1 MRAILTALLL
11 WAMAPFAT
19 AQDLGL
25 ATLDTGD
32 DARGWEAVGRINIDG
47 RGFCTGALIA
57 PDLVLTAAHCLFDRD
72 TGARIAVEDIHFLAG
87 FRNNRAL
94 AYRDIRRTVTLP
106 DYRFDARVSNSS
118 TRHDLALLELEQ
130 PIRLSQVRPFETA
143 AAVRAGDQVGVVSY
157 AHDRA
162 EAPALEEVCTVMGA
176 EEDVI
181 VISCDVDYGSSGAPI
196 FQMQNGQAR
205 IVSVVSAKAT
215 LDGAPVALGT
225 ALLGP
230 LAELRAML
238 DGDGSRLLVSP
249 PGNVR
254 VITPGERVET
264 GARFIGVGER

>member
-1 MRAILTALLL
+1 MRALLSALVLCATAFG
-11 WAMAPFAT
+11 AQ

-25 ATLDTGD
+25 TTLETRD

-47 RGFCTGALIA
+47 RGFCTGALIG

-72 TGARIAVEDIHFLAG
+72 TGARIPNDGLQFLAG
-87 FRNNRAL
+87 YRNDRAL
-94 AYRDIRRTVTLP
+94 AYRDIRQAVVLP
-106 DYRFDARVSNSS
+106 NYSFDARVSNSS
-118 TRHDLALLELEQ
+118 TRHDLALLELYQ
-130 PIRLSQVRPFETA
+130 PINLSQIRPFDTA
-143 AAVRAGDQVGVVSY
+143 SPVQTGDQVGVISY

-162 EAPALEEVCTVMGA
+162 DAPALEEVCNVMGT
-176 EEDVI
+176 DDGVV

-196 FQMQNGQAR
+196 FQIQNGVAR

-225 ALLGP
+225 DLLGP

-238 DGDGSRLLVSP
+238 GTGSDRFLISP

-254 VITPGERVET
+254 VISVGEEVDI
-264 GARFIGVGER
+264 GARFVSVGD

>member
-1 MRAILTALLL
+1 MRRLITALVF
-11 WAMAPFAT
+11 WAIASAAP

-25 ATLDTGD
+25 ATLETGD

-72 TGARIAVEDIHFLAG
+72 TGARIDPSELQFLAG
-87 FRNNRAL
+87 LRNGRAL
-94 AYRDIRRTVTLP
+94 AYRDVRRAVTMP
-106 DYRFDARVSNSS
+106 EYSFDARVSNSS
-118 TRHDLALLELEQ
+118 TRHDLALLELTQ
-130 PIRLSQVRPFETA
+130 PIRLTQIAPFDTA
-143 AAVRAGDQVGVVSY
+143 DAVQPGEQVGVVSY

-162 EAPALEEVCTVMGA
+162 DAPALEEVCTVMGA
-176 EEDVI
+176 DDGVI
-181 VISCDVDYGSSGAPI
+181 VISCDVDYGSSGSPI
-196 FQMQNGQAR
+196 FQIQNGQAR

-230 LAELRAML
+230 LAELRGL
-238 DGDGSRLLVSP
+238 LQGDDSLFLSTP
-249 PGNVR
+249 PGSVR

-264 GARFIGVGER
+264 GARFISAGER